1 MNAATNRGRLVTC
14 LPATLAVAGAAL
26 VAACSGAPG
35 ENAGDSAEA
44 LGGSCSVAVTQNV
57 YDGPNYWGTITV
69 KNAGPSAATG
79 VVVAFD
85 VPSGAQC
92 TTDAV
97 PSGATLATKSNHC
110 VFTWASTK
118 LGAGSSLT
126 FNYST
131 DSAGFKAASNVA
143 ASSPSCGS
151 GGADAGTGGKDS
163 GASDSGSGKDSG
175 GGKDAGTSTCGC
187 NGAPGCAQWQNVYIT
202 WYGFNDNSCTV
213 ESQHS
218 CDDIAFPGLGP
229 KKHTGATE
237 GVGTYDDPI
246 TAAASDQGW
255 ESAGG
260 ATLSPGTIIYNPE
273 VQKYFIMEDS
283 CLECGDEWK
292 CHVSAADT
300 GEPPPP
306 SGCKAGTNLHI
317 DFWMGP
323 AFQQSATNLNS
334 CEDNSTIGDP
344 WHGTGTVLVNPPPN
358 LPVKTAPLYTG
369 SGTGG
374 GCWTSKAVSGDSCP

>member
-1 MNAATNRGRLVTC
+1 V
-14 LPATLAVAGAAL
+14 
-26 VAACSGAPG
+26 
-35 ENAGDSAEA
+35 DSAEA
-44 LGGSCSVAVTQNV
+44 LGGTCSFSVTQNV

-69 KNAGPSAATG
+69 KNGGPSSATG
-79 VVVAFD
+79 LSVAFD
-85 VPSGAQC
+85 VPSGAHC
-92 TTDAV
+92 TNDSV
-97 PSGATLATKSNHC
+97 PSGATLSPLNGAGSSAATKSNHC
-110 VFTWASTK
+110 VFTWAG
-118 LGAGSSLT
+118 GAIAAGASKT

-131 DSAGFKAASNVA
+131 DSTSFKAASGVTA
-143 ASSPSCGS
+143 ASPSCTSAG
-151 GGADAGTGGKDS
+151 DAGTGSSSGGGTDS
-163 GASDSGSGKDSG
+163 GSASDSGGA
-175 GGKDAGTSTCGC
+175 KDAGGGDSAAATCGC
-187 NGAPGCAQWQNVYIT
+187 NGAAGCGEWKNVYIT

-255 ESAGG
+255 ETSGG

-273 VQKYFIMEDS
+273 VEKYFIMEDS

-292 CHVSAADT
+292 CHLSSDDT
-300 GEPPPP
+300 DDPNPPA
-306 SGCKAGTNLHI
+306 GCKPGTNLHI

-323 AFQQSATNLNS
+323 AFQQDASNLNT
-334 CEDNSTIGDP
+334 CEDNSTFGNP
-344 WHGTGTVLVNPPPN
+344 YAGTGTVLVNPPPN

-374 GCWTSKAVSGDSCP
+374 GCWTSKQVSSDSCP